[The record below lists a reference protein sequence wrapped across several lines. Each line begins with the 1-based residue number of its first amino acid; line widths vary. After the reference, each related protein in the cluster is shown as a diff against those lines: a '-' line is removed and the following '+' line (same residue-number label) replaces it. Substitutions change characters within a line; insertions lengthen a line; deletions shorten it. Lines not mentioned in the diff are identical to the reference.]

1 MYYVYFRKST
11 NFLRAV
17 ACCFSTLAICFS
29 IDNNFFNCFS
39 SALLRSL
46 FICRFTLSSIAYCS
60 SSDNSTSLYSRLS
73 ITAFSRAMFSRSLCR
88 CMASSRRFSCARI
101 FFRRAYSAALQA
113 ALYCRWRRISEITPH
128 INGMA
133 HIIRTIQPMQ
143 LPAYT
148 AGYKVDGKPRSIT
161 VVVRSDT

>member
-17 ACCFSTLAICFS
+17 ARCFSTLAICFS

-39 SALLRSL
+39 SALSRSL

-60 SSDNSTSLYSRLS
+60 SSDNSISLYSRLS

-88 CMASSRRFSCARI
+88 CMASSRRFSRARI
-101 FFRRAYSAALQA
+101 FSCRAYSAALQA
-113 ALYCRWRRISEITPH
+113 ALYCRWRRISETSPH

-133 HIIRTIQPMQ
+133 HITKTIQPMQ
-143 LPAYT
+143 SPANT
-148 AGYKVDGKPRSIT
+148 AGHKVDRKPWSIT
-161 VVVRSDT
+161 VVVRLHT